1 MLVTKKSLQGRI
13 FSLLIFFQSSLIVT
27 GGAVRVTGSG
37 LGCPTWPECTPGSYT
52 PVPGQAEGALHAW
65 IEFGN
70 RLLTFVLL
78 IVALAAVIIAV
89 RLSATSP
96 NKMRIR
102 SLAILQILGI
112 FGQGILGGITVLTD
126 LHPLTV
132 ATHFMLSIFLIG
144 GAISLRYEMVGINSQ
159 PATGITRLLLPI
171 LVWNTLLVLIAGTI
185 VTGSG
190 PHAGDDQA
198 ERFNFDARVV
208 SWIHADLVIALLVL
222 TALLFLITRHAE
234 LIVLHKRGGLFLAI
248 SLLQGVIG
256 YVQYFTGLPVV
267 LVALHLLGATLVWV
281 SAWSL
286 IKVADS
292 GFRMR
297 GLQ

>member
-112 FGQGILGGITVLTD
+112 FGQGILGGLTVLTD

-222 TALLFLITRHAE
+222 TALLFLIARHAE
-234 LIVLHKRGGLFLAI
+234 LIVLHKRVGLFLAI

>member
-1 MLVTKKSLQGRI
+1 MLVTRKSLQGRI
-13 FSLLIFFQSSLIVT
+13 FGLLVFFQSSLIVT

-37 LGCPTWPECTPGSYT
+37 LGCPTWPECTPGSYV
-52 PVPGQAEGALHAW
+52 PVPGQAEGAVHAW

-89 RLSATSP
+89 RLSSTSL

-102 SLAILQILGI
+102 SLAMLQILGI

-132 ATHFMLSIFLIG
+132 ASHFMLSIFLIG
-144 GAISLRYEMVGINSQ
+144 GAISLRYEMVGVNSQ
-159 PATGITRLLLPI
+159 PATGITKLLLPI
-171 LVWNTLLVLIAGTI
+171 LVWNTLLVLIAGTV

-222 TALLFLITRHAE
+222 TALLFLITRHSG
-234 LIVLHKRGGLFLAI
+234 LHLLHKRVGLFLAI

-292 GFRMR
+292 GFRLR
-297 GLQ
+297 GMN

>member
-1 MLVTKKSLQGRI
+1 MLVTRKSLQGRI
-13 FSLLIFFQSSLIVT
+13 FGLLVFFQSSLIVT

-37 LGCPTWPECTPGSYT
+37 LGCPTWPECTPGSYV

-89 RLSATSP
+89 RLSSTSL

-102 SLAILQILGI
+102 SLAMLQILGI

-132 ATHFMLSIFLIG
+132 ASHFMLSIFLIG
-144 GAISLRYEMVGINSQ
+144 GAISLRYEMVGVNSQ
-159 PATGITRLLLPI
+159 PATGITKLLLPI
-171 LVWNTLLVLIAGTI
+171 LVWNTLLVLIAGTV

-222 TALLFLITRHAE
+222 TALLFLITRHSG
-234 LIVLHKRGGLFLAI
+234 LNLLHKRVGLFLAI
-248 SLLQGVIG
+248 SLLQGAIG

-292 GFRMR
+292 GFRLR
-297 GLQ
+297 GMN

>member
-52 PVPGQAEGALHAW
+52 PVPEQAEGALHAW

-234 LIVLHKRGGLFLAI
+234 LIVLHKRVGLFLAI

>member
-89 RLSATSP
+89 RMSATSP

-132 ATHFMLSIFLIG
+132 ATHFMLSIFLIS

-171 LVWNTLLVLIAGTI
+171 LAWNTLLVLIAGTI

-234 LIVLHKRGGLFLAI
+234 LIVLHKRAGLFLAI